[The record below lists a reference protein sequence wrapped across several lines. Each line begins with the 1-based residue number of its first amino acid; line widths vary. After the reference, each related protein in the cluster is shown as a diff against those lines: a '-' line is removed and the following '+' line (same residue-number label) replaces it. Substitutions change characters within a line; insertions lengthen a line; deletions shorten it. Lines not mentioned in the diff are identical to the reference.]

1 MPDQTRLLVVDDDAD
16 IRELLSAYLARYDM
30 TVETAADGAGLFEK
44 LDHAHFDLII
54 LDIMLPGEDGLSLCR
69 RLRGTSAI
77 PVIFLTS
84 LDSSTDRVVG
94 LELGADDYVVKPF
107 DPRELLARIR
117 TALRHTRTLTAND
130 QLANTGKFQTGD
142 LLIDYDKHR
151 VYVAGVD
158 AKLTQNEYKLVAL
171 LGLHAGKVL
180 TYDYLIKE
188 LWGPSA
194 RSDNQILR
202 VNMANIRRKIE
213 KNPAQPEYIFT
224 ETGIGYRMVEG
235 D

>member
-117 TALRHTRTLTAND
+117 SSAALPTRGRPRRSQIYAVSPD
-130 QLANTGKFQTGD
+130 
-142 LLIDYDKHR
+142 
-151 VYVAGVD
+151 
-158 AKLTQNEYKLVAL
+158 
-171 LGLHAGKVL
+171 
-180 TYDYLIKE
+180 
-188 LWGPSA
+188 GPSTSA
-194 RSDNQILR
+194 PASFRRVTSGLPSATRCTGCCSCSLTSRS
-202 VNMANIRRKIE
+202 
-213 KNPAQPEYIFT
+213 PY
-224 ETGIGYRMVEG
+224 
-235 D
+235 